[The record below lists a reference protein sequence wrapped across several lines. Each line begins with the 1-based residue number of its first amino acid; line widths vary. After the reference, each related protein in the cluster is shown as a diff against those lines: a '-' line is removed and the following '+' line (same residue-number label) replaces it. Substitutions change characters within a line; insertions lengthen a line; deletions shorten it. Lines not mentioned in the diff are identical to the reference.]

1 MRLRRRKSPKG
12 LMSIKDYAA
21 HRGVSTDTI
30 YRYIR
35 QGKIQ
40 RHKDGIDQVKAD
52 IMLDNPDKNRKLQ
65 MFVARCKNWVQKR
78 SYPIVVTVLLVA
90 LLIPTPAILKEYARR
105 GRVIEALEAENAD
118 LRATRD
124 ELLGL
129 SDKYSSLMDVS
140 DALGLDYEDAVAE
153 LEKVN
158 PNVTIPELTLFALLD
173 RSSYFAD
180 WIAQEVATDR
190 DKLEA
195 YITQAERTPNCW
207 PVKGRVTSDFG
218 WRYAGRGSALA
229 RALGFVGRQWHTGI
243 DIAAEPGTRVNA
255 TAAGQVIFAGQK
267 ESFGNLVI
275 IDHGMYQTYY
285 AHLQTITAKVGAKV
299 KRGDRIGTV
308 GSTGTSTGLHLHYE
322 VRVNDTPVNPRRYL
336 P

>member
-1 MRLRRRKSPKG
+1 MKWLLNRRPRD
-12 LMSIKDYAA
+12 LVTIEEYAA

-90 LLIPTPAILKEYARR
+90 LLIPAPAILKEYAKR
-105 GRVIEALEAENAD
+105 GRVIDALETENAE

-140 DALGLDYEDAVAE
+140 EALGLDVEEAVTE
-153 LEKVN
+153 LRKEN
-158 PNVTIPELTLFALLD
+158 PNVSIPELTLFALLD

-180 WIAQEVATDR
+180 WIQLEVATDR
-190 DKLEA
+190 DKLEH
-195 YITQAERTPNCW
+195 YLEQAEQTPNIW
-207 PVKGRVTSDFG
+207 PVRGTVSSEFG
-218 WRYAGRGSALA
+218 WRLARGTLA
-229 RALGFVGRQWHTGI
+229 RALGYIGNNWHQGI
-243 DIAAEPGTRVNA
+243 DIAAAPGTRVNC
-255 TAAGQVIFAGQK
+255 TAAGEVIFTGPK
-267 ESFGNLVI
+267 ESYGNLVI
-275 IDHGMYQTYY
+275 VDHGTYQTYY
-285 AHLQTITAKVGAKV
+285 AHLQRITVKEGQKVA
-299 KRGDRIGTV
+299 RGDRVGTV
-308 GSTGTSTGLHLHYE
+308 GSTGTSTGPHLHYE
-322 VRVNDTPVNPRRYL
+322 VRVHGSPVNPRRYL

>member
-1 MRLRRRKSPKG
+1 MRLFNRRPRD
-12 LMSIKDYAA
+12 LVTIEEYAA

-40 RHKDGIDQVKAD
+40 RHKDGIDQVRAD
-52 IMLDNPDKNRKLQ
+52 LMLDNPDKNRKLQ

-78 SYPIVVTVLLVA
+78 RYSIIVTVLLLA
-90 LLIPTPAILKEYARR
+90 LLIPTPAVLAEYHRR
-105 GRVIEALEAENAD
+105 GQALAALEAENAE

-129 SDKYSSLMDVS
+129 SDKYAGLMDVS
-140 DALGLDYEDAVAE
+140 EALGLDVEEAVAE

-158 PNVTIPELTLFALLD
+158 PNVTIPELTLLALLD

-180 WIAQEVATDR
+180 WIAQEVGADR

-207 PVKGRVTSDFG
+207 PVKGTVTSEYG
-218 WRYAGRGSALA
+218 WRYVKRGSSLS
-229 RALGFVGRQWHTGI
+229 RVLGYVGNRWHPGI
-243 DIAAEPGTRVNA
+243 DIAAKAGTKVEA
-255 TAAGQVIFAGQK
+255 TAAGEVTWTGER
-267 ESFGNLVI
+267 ESYGNLVI
-275 IDHGMYQTYY
+275 VDHGTYQTYY
-285 AHLQTITAKVGAKV
+285 AHLQRITVTEGQKVA
-299 KRGDRIGTV
+299 RGDRVGTV
-308 GSTGTSTGLHLHYE
+308 GSTGTSTGPHLHYE
-322 VRVNDTPVNPRRYL
+322 VRVHGEPVNPRRYL